1 MGFASYSKYVL
12 FQTHETGYF
21 YNGYTRS
28 VWVEENVF
36 YDVLKK
42 ISSGF
47 VGNWTGRFRKRNDNT
62 SYETN
67 KASVQNK
74 KQRGKKITISLSGET
89 DWAFVF
95 PSIRCMTKI
104 ANFVF
109 VRTTAVKNN
118 AHFSFRMRQQSP
130 CSIFIKTAP
139 SFVRMHFR
147 SPQLKLKRLASR
159 EGY

>member
-62 SYETN
+62 SYET
-67 KASVQNK
+67 VT
-74 KQRGKKITISLSGET
+74 KQACKIKSNGGKKSQ
-89 DWAFVF
+89 F
-95 PSIRCMTKI
+95 PSP
-104 ANFVF
+104 
-109 VRTTAVKNN
+109 VRPIELLFSHPFGAWQKSLISYLYVQPRSKTMPIF
-118 AHFSFRMRQQSP
+118 HFGCGSSRPVPYLLKLHRRLFA
-130 CSIFIKTAP
+130 CIFIRH
-139 SFVRMHFR
+139 SWN
-147 SPQLKLKRLASR
+147 
-159 EGY
+159 